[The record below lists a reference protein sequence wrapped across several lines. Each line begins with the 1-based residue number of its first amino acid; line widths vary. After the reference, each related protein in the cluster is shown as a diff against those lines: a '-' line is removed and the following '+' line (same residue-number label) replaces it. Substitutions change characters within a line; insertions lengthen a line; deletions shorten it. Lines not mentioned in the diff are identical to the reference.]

1 MEKQKWKHH
10 VNSKHLLKQVFK
22 VFYKMTVAI
31 DDSQDL
37 CKVQLVK
44 QWKSLGKSP
53 LDTFVI
59 RFFTWPP

>member
-44 QWKSLGKSP
+44 Q
-53 LDTFVI
+53 
-59 RFFTWPP
+59 

>member
-1 MEKQKWKHH
+1 MQKQKWKHL

-22 VFYKMTVAI
+22 VFNKMTVAI

-44 QWKSLGKSP
+44 Q
-53 LDTFVI
+53 
-59 RFFTWPP
+59 